1 MKIVFGAAFA
11 AFALLAFSVS
21 APAQSVD
28 AIVKRLEALEKE
40 NSALRQRVHRLEAGK
55 QRVASAQPSAPV
67 ATATPAPLF
76 NSPAMTAQASAH
88 KAPMGMMMPSAKW
101 NGFYIG
107 AHGGY
112 AFSNWLPPTP
122 NTGLASNVELRGG
135 FGGIQFGYNIQLAP
149 HWLIGVEQDISIGKV
164 ASTRTQ
170 PFPAPTITAQT
181 NAFGTVRGRFGY
193 IWNDI
198 LLYETAGVAWA
209 YNTGKLNFN
218 TPAQQAAAGAD
229 ALTYSESHLQW
240 GVAVGAGIEWY
251 VRPNL
256 SVKGEVQYIY
266 LTKEQYFAGTTEAAL
281 AGWPL
286 LTARAGLNWHFN

>member
-1 MKIVFGAAFA
+1 MKIVFGAAVA
-11 AFALLAFSVS
+11 AFALLAFSAS

-67 ATATPAPLF
+67 ATAPLF
-76 NSPAMTAQASAH
+76 NSPAMTAQASVN
-88 KAPMGMMMPSAKW
+88 KAPMSMMMPSTKW
-101 NGFYIG
+101 NGLYIG

-112 AFSNWLPPTP
+112 AFSDWLPPTP
-122 NTGLASNVELRGG
+122 NTGLASNLQLQGG
-135 FGGIQFGYNIQLAP
+135 FGGIQAGYNIQLAP
-149 HWLIGVEQDISIGKV
+149 RWLIGVEQDISVGKV
-164 ASTRTQ
+164 SATQ
-170 PFPAPTITAQT
+170 SQPYPAPTITGQT

-198 LLYETAGVAWA
+198 LLYETAGIAWA

-240 GVAVGAGIEWY
+240 GVAAGAGIEWY
-251 VRPNL
+251 VRPDL
-256 SVKGEVQYIY
+256 SVKGEFQYIY
-266 LTKEQYFAGTTEAAL
+266 LTKEQFFAGTTEGAL

-286 LTARAGLNWHFN
+286 ATARVGLNWHFN